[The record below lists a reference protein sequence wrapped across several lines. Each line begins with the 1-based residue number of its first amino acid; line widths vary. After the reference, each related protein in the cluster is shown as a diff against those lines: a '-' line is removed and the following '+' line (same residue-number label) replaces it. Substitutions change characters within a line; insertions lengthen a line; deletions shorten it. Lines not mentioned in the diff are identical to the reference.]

1 MFGSYFGD
9 VSKRRERPDGR
20 LSTVRETRK
29 QSHIFI
35 SAACKYEVWCVGVE
49 HLIQSVDWLPIFSL
63 FFGWPSVVWGS
74 YSHPRASVLKS
85 NDQNYLF
92 TSFMKPA
99 SSTRTWSA
107 EGTSPKE
114 VRLVH
119 RRGRIRCR
127 NHIWPFLYKWYVM
140 SSLSSGYWWW
150 QRTRSFWKI
159 LNLGF
164 ISLSVQ
170 QTPWNL
176 IIRISFIRFIRG
188 K

>member
-1 MFGSYFGD
+1 M
-9 VSKRRERPDGR
+9 SKRQERPDGR

-35 SAACKYEVWCVGVE
+35 SAACKYEVWWVGVE
-49 HLIQSVDWLPIFSL
+49 HLIQSVDRLRIFFCFLADHQL
-63 FFGWPSVVWGS
+63 FELSEGS

-92 TSFMKPA
+92 TNFMKPA

-188 K
+188 N

>member
-1 MFGSYFGD
+1 MSRRWTFN
-9 VSKRRERPDGR
+9 SKCWSTADIFLVFWLTISC
-20 LSTVRETRK
+20 LSCPK
-29 QSHIFI
+29 AHIHTQEHQCWSPMI
-35 SAACKYEVWCVGVE
+35 KTIYLPTLWNLLRAHGHEV
-49 HLIQSVDWLPIFSL
+49 Q
-63 FFGWPSVVWGS
+63 
-74 YSHPRASVLKS
+74 
-85 NDQNYLF
+85 
-92 TSFMKPA
+92 
-99 SSTRTWSA
+99 

-188 K
+188 N